1 MTDDD
6 GFPGGPILRFEDGEE
21 TREARSRPAARAI
34 LLAAAVALIVAAVAL
49 GVVASGTGYVY
60 GGLPAGG
67 TPESEDPTPGDPAA
81 RKKSLAKL
89 RAEGKRLAAAMRSRT
104 PQGYW
109 VIVDQTQNRI
119 YLKRDGET
127 VLDARCS
134 AGSGMILKE
143 AEGGKGRR
151 WVFDTPRG
159 VFKVRN
165 RVADPAWKK
174 PDWAFVEE
182 GKPIPRNDGDRIE
195 YGTLGEYAFYLG
207 DGYMIHGTLYERLL
221 GRSVTHGCIR
231 VGREDLRVL
240 WKHVQIGTPVYIY

>member
-1 MTDDD
+1 MIDDD
-6 GFPGGPILRFEDGEE
+6 GFPGGPILRLDGAEE
-21 TREARSRPAARAI
+21 PREARPRSR
-34 LLAAAVALIVAAVAL
+34 AAALLIAAAIVAVVAGVAVAVL
-49 GVVASGTGYVY
+49 ASGTGYVY
-60 GGLPAGG
+60 GGLPPAGAS
-67 TPESEDPTPGDPAA
+67 ESAEPAPGEPSAQ
-81 RKKSLAKL
+81 KKALAKL
-89 RAEGKRLAAAMRSRT
+89 RGENRRLSAALRARAPR
-104 PQGYW
+104 GYW

-119 YLKRDGET
+119 YLKKDGET

-143 AEGGKGRR
+143 PEGGKGRR

-165 RVADPAWKK
+165 RVSDPAWKK

-182 GKPIPRNDGDRIE
+182 GKPIPRNDADRIE

-231 VGREDLRVL
+231 VGRDDLRVL
-240 WKHVQIGTPVYIY
+240 WKHVEIGTPVYIY